1 MFELILNIIFIAVP
15 AIKDINKCFAS
26 KGIAGKRHYF
36 ASSSHKALAI
46 NSNIQYRKKN
56 IFLVAFSLKNTK
68 PTAPA
73 FGAYFWASIAP
84 QNANPL
90 SSELYV

>member
-1 MFELILNIIFIAVP
+1 ML
-15 AIKDINKCFAS
+15 
-26 KGIAGKRHYF
+26 KGIAGKKHYF
-36 ASSSHKALAI
+36 ASSPHKALPI

-73 FGAYFWASIAP
+73 LGNISGRVSLP
-84 QNANPL
+84 ENANPL